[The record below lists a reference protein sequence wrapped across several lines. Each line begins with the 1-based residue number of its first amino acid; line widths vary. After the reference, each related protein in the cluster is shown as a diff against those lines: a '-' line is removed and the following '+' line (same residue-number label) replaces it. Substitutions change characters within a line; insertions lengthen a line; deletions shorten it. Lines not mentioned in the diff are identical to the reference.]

1 MALERRKAGL
11 GAWEIAGLGLFAFG
25 VGVAGVLSWRW
36 AKQGPPTGP
45 RMHPGGWV
53 PPATPAT
60 PGSSLPPAGPK
71 SGGYDPSEGPVPDS
85 SDWTQPPLSGPGYI
99 VRRPSRTWG
108 TKPAVA
114 SVVGALGRYAERRD
128 ELGLLNDELDPL
140 NAYLGDMSKKGGGPM
155 PPHVSHKRGR
165 DIDIS
170 FRKRGVES
178 DWLPMPALALL
189 VYAFLQDDNVTAIYL
204 DTDKQREVWEALEM
218 NPELAPGLQQEL
230 QYPLAPHS
238 GRTRV
243 RHWPGHSNHIHVRFR
258 E

>member
-1 MALERRKAGL
+1 MALEQRRSGL
-11 GAWEIAGLGLFAFG
+11 GPWEIFGLSVFGAG
-25 VGVAGVLSWRW
+25 VVTAGVLSWRW
-36 AKQGPPTGP
+36 AKQGPPSGP
-45 RMHPGGWV
+45 RMHPGGFV
-53 PPATPAT
+53 PPATPGGST
-60 PGSSLPPAGPK
+60 PAPGPK
-71 SGGYDPSEGPVPDS
+71 SGGYDPSAGPIPAPT
-85 SDWTQPPLSGPGYI
+85 DWTQPPTVGSGYV

-114 SVVGALGRYAERRD
+114 SVVGAMGRYATRRD
-128 ELGLLNDELDPL
+128 ELGLLNDNLDPL
-140 NAYLGDMSKKGGGPM
+140 DGYLGDMSKKGGGPL
-155 PPHVSHKRGR
+155 PPHKSHQRGR

-178 DWLPMPALALL
+178 DWLPMPALAVLL
-189 VYAFLQDDNVTAIYL
+189 YAFLQDDNVTAIYL
-204 DTDKQREVWEALEM
+204 DTDKQREVWEALEL
-218 NPELAPGLQQEL
+218 NPELAPGLQSEL